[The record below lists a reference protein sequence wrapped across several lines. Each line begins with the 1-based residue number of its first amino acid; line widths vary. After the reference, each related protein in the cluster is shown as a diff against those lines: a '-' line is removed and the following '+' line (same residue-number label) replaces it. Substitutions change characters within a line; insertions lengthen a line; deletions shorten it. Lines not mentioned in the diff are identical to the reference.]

1 MKLVEA
7 FEAAFEEVAFE
18 EAAFEEVA
26 FEAAFEEAAFEEVA
40 FEEEVAFVMAPWGI
54 FVFVLLFFY

>member
-7 FEAAFEEVAFE
+7 FEAAFEEV
-18 EAAFEEVA
+18 
-26 FEAAFEEAAFEEVA
+26 AFEEAAFEEVA